1 VKPLA
6 AVTAEFAGVPAS
18 IPAATALPA
27 FTITYRDRFRNL
39 SDYGGS
45 VLYRN
50 TSNATVMGS
59 ITTTATSVGVV
70 TSAPLTFASVGNF
83 ALSVSGL
90 LAANVSGNRG
100 FVVVPVEPEEKCG
113 TTFSIDNLTTQE
125 LERKQILDDITAQ
138 LMLDPPEMQ
147 EANNTTPIVIPVVV
161 HVLRTP
167 GMPLISDF
175 DIRNQIDILNQD
187 YNRLNADR
195 VNTPPYFAQFAT
207 SANIRFCLAQT
218 DPNGIFTTGIMRYDT
233 EERGG
238 WGSAA
243 GLRTGS
249 DRNALRPKIL
259 APGWNPARY
268 LNIWV
273 TNLRYVSPE
282 DASLGYANPPHY
294 ERAGFATSANVNV
307 VVDGVVVNYR
317 AFGTNTNYVIPKYSL
332 GRTLTHEVGHWMNLL
347 HIWGNF
353 NNQLCGDDGVV
364 DTPPQTGSTALLC
377 PNFPNLNTSN
387 TTCYPFATIHGN
399 MFMNYMDYTDDAC
412 MNMFSKG
419 QAIRMRDIFTIPDN
433 LGGRRDILASST
445 IACVP
450 GFIPLQV
457 FLDAEMNELMPGAST
472 LVTANS
478 IGTNP
483 AITYI
488 WEFRELSTTNQWS
501 QWFPFNQG
509 TLTTR
514 TVSMPANVAI
524 LQIKVTATNANG
536 ERVTF
541 SIIIR
546 NLSTGFPRALR
557 MQNLTQPSR
566 LSLVAAPNPVSD
578 NLTISYQLFEES
590 IVTLEITNSLQQR
603 VALLLDNARIQAG
616 TQSLNVNVRNL
627 PNGVYILRAIAAD
640 TKTHNHNIEQKTI
653 QIHILK

>member
-1 VKPLA
+1 MSVTYSNSTNATNGVSTGTIAVVRRLGIGLYEVTRATLTTAGNYTVEVSSFVNTGHRFFAVKPLA

-307 VVDGVVVNYR
+307 VGL
-317 AFGTNTNYVIPKYSL
+317 SQ
-332 GRTLTHEVGHWMNLL
+332 
-347 HIWGNF
+347 
-353 NNQLCGDDGVV
+353 NQV
-364 DTPPQTGSTALLC
+364 
-377 PNFPNLNTSN
+377 
-387 TTCYPFATIHGN
+387 
-399 MFMNYMDYTDDAC
+399 
-412 MNMFSKG
+412 K
-419 QAIRMRDIFTIPDN
+419 
-433 LGGRRDILASST
+433 
-445 IACVP
+445 
-450 GFIPLQV
+450 
-457 FLDAEMNELMPGAST
+457 
-472 LVTANS
+472 
-478 IGTNP
+478 
-483 AITYI
+483 
-488 WEFRELSTTNQWS
+488 
-501 QWFPFNQG
+501 
-509 TLTTR
+509 
-514 TVSMPANVAI
+514 AI
-524 LQIKVTATNANG
+524 LGVC
-536 ERVTF
+536 
-541 SIIIR
+541 S
-546 NLSTGFPRALR
+546 S
-557 MQNLTQPSR
+557 LT
-566 LSLVAAPNPVSD
+566 
-578 NLTISYQLFEES
+578 
-590 IVTLEITNSLQQR
+590 
-603 VALLLDNARIQAG
+603 
-616 TQSLNVNVRNL
+616 
-627 PNGVYILRAIAAD
+627 
-640 TKTHNHNIEQKTI
+640 K
-653 QIHILK
+653 